1 MKKALLV
8 GALLALVATPAMAQV
23 VYTPVA
29 LAGQPGGNPFTIGL
43 VDNGNPGTLNVANVY
58 YPASSL
64 VQLTFGM
71 HFGATPFSF
80 YYWTALHFSFF
91 YDNNEVSVVGARP
104 TGPWA
109 GAVNNY
115 SGFAFPNPSS
125 GGRIINTLSQ
135 IANSA
140 VGGFTDGSGVWV
152 VPGVSSSVQPFF
164 QVTLHLKN
172 PVSDGFLDFGIN
184 PVATTGGGTVGGMT
198 AVSYFATS
206 TTGGGLTPIQITP
219 FQWAYA
225 GGEVHTPEPTSAALL
240 AGGLLAIG
248 GGLIRRRRM
257 A

>member
-1 MKKALLV
+1 MKKTLLV
-8 GALLALVATPAMAQV
+8 GALLALIATPAMAQV
-23 VYTPVA
+23 VYTPVP
-29 LAGQPGGNPFTIGL
+29 LGGFSVGL
-43 VDNGNPGTLNVANVY
+43 VDNGNPGTLNIAQAY

-71 HFGATPFSF
+71 HFQGTAFTF
-80 YYWTALHFSFF
+80 YYWIGLHFSFF

-104 TGPWA
+104 AGPWA
-109 GAVNNY
+109 GALNNY

-125 GGRIINTLSQ
+125 GGRVINTLSQ
-135 IANSA
+135 IATSA
-140 VGGFTDGSGVWV
+140 VGATYTTSGQGIVFGF
-152 VPGVSSSVQPFF
+152 SSSVQPFF

-172 PVSDGFLDFGIN
+172 PVSDGFLDFGLN
-184 PVATTGGGTVGGMT
+184 PVATTGGGTVGGLS
-198 AVSYFATS
+198 AFSYFATVTT
-206 TTGGGLTPIQITP
+206 TTGGGTTLTPIVITP
-219 FQWAYA
+219 FQWNYA